1 MPMITSR
8 LGANTSRITL
18 AEKVK
23 LVMELLK
30 VRLSLL
36 VVFSAAFGF
45 LLANQGPISWI
56 SLIGLC
62 VGGFLTTGASIILNQ
77 IIEKDSDKLMQRT
90 QNRPLPTSQIQVE
103 EAQYLGIILGI
114 IGFFLLL
121 ITTNSLTAILSL
133 FSLVL
138 YAFIYTPLKKI
149 GPIAV
154 IVGAIPGAFPPL
166 LGWVAVRGELGF
178 EAFIIFLIQFVW
190 QFPHFWAIA
199 WVMDEDYRRA
209 GIKLLPSQ
217 GGRDFSSAFQIFLCT
232 LFLIP
237 VGILPTQLGI
247 TGNFSLVAVT
257 ICSVLFLIPTIQL
270 MRDGSRKSA
279 LRVMFG
285 SFIYLPLTQIFYL
298 IDKL

>member
-1 MPMITSR
+1 MITSR
-8 LGANTSRITL
+8 VETEVVRTSFATRM
-18 AEKVK
+18 K
-23 LVMELLK
+23 LCMELMK
-30 VRLSLL
+30 VRLSSL
-36 VVFSAAFGF
+36 VVFSAGFGY
-45 LLANQGPISWI
+45 LLANQGAINWLSF
-56 SLIGLC
+56 LGLC
-62 VGGFLTTGASIILNQ
+62 IGGFLTTGASIILNQ

-90 QNRPLPTSQIQVE
+90 QNRPLPSSQMQIE
-103 EAQYLGIILGI
+103 EAKSLGIVVGIL
-114 IGFFLLL
+114 GFFLLL
-121 ITTNSLTAILSL
+121 ISTNSLTAILSL

-138 YAFIYTPLKKI
+138 YAFIYTPLKKV

-166 LGWVAVRGELGF
+166 LGWVAARGELGF

-209 GIKLLPSQ
+209 GIKLLPSR
-217 GGRDFSSAFQIFLCT
+217 GGKDFTSAFQIFLCT

-247 TGNFSLVAVT
+247 TGNLSAIAVT
-257 ICSVLFLIPTIQL
+257 ICSILFLIPTIQL
-270 MRDGSRKSA
+270 MKEGSRKAA

-285 SFIYLPLTQIFYL
+285 SFIYLPVTQIIYL